1 MNTLR
6 LDPTRTTL
14 LRKSYMKEMRR
25 RFLSLLKKVV
35 EAIGELDVL
44 GLEDSQPI
52 AFNQAVLNQMPSKQA
67 WRFLTDA
74 QKLDAFNVWFD
85 EMVEAE
91 ILQVDYK
98 GEPWMAKYVY
108 SAYKKGSLRAYI
120 DSHKKQMLE
129 KMDFYQGKRAQFLES
144 AFNQPERLSKLQFL
158 YTRSYEELKGITSSM
173 SQQIGRILADGIAT
187 GRSPRTLATDL
198 AKGIT
203 GITKK
208 RALVMARTEIIAAHA
223 EGQLDAFEEMG
234 IQDIAVMAEWST
246 AGDDRVC
253 EECATLDAVVMT
265 VEEARGLLPRHPNC
279 RCAWIPANVGET
291 AEGRRYWTKAQK
303 LTRINKSLMAGLPKR
318 TRAGEVV
325 PQTVE
330 EVRVRSSWLGKE
342 VELGKGVLPSISP
355 SSEMTMEEIAFS
367 VGSNKAML
375 NVKARLAE
383 LSKKVPSL
391 QKTVDSIRAIK
402 YAEQTLVQ
410 KETVKRLYALE
421 EEIAN
426 LYKVKENVA
435 REVFEGL
442 LQKAP
447 GWEGNGYGL
456 AFFDS
461 TKGLPIP
468 KQVSRELYLS
478 KNPLW
483 ASFEKKLP
491 KGWKV
496 VGVKNSYSTT
506 SQYGTVVDPTGKE
519 YFVRIA
525 DHPGR
530 MDLPGMVVKRLLQ
543 GKT

>member
-1 MNTLR
+1 L
-6 LDPTRTTL
+6 
-14 LRKSYMKEMRR
+14 
-25 RFLSLLKKVV
+25 
-35 EAIGELDVL
+35 
-44 GLEDSQPI
+44 
-52 AFNQAVLNQMPSKQA
+52 
-67 WRFLTDA
+67 
-74 QKLDAFNVWFD
+74 
-85 EMVEAE
+85 
-91 ILQVDYK
+91 
-98 GEPWMAKYVY
+98 
-108 SAYKKGSLRAYI
+108 
-120 DSHKKQMLE
+120 
-129 KMDFYQGKRAQFLES
+129 
-144 AFNQPERLSKLQFL
+144 PE
-158 YTRSYEELKGITSSM
+158 
-173 SQQIGRILADGIAT
+173 
-187 GRSPRTLATDL
+187 
-198 AKGIT
+198 
-203 GITKK
+203 
-208 RALVMARTEIIAAHA
+208 
-223 EGQLDAFEEMG
+223 
-234 IQDIAVMAEWST
+234 
-246 AGDDRVC
+246 
-253 EECATLDAVVMT
+253 
-265 VEEARGLLPRHPNC
+265 
-279 RCAWIPANVGET
+279 
-291 AEGRRYWTKAQK
+291 
-303 LTRINKSLMAGLPKR
+303 R

-421 EEIAN
+421 EEIAG